1 MRDVAVIG
9 TGITNFGYLWDKS
22 WRSLAIEASL
32 EAIKNSGVDKV
43 DSMYVANF
51 SGGTFVEQ
59 EHMAAVVADYL
70 GLLHIPST
78 RIEDA
83 CASGGVA
90 IRHAFMEVA
99 SGMSDVV
106 LVTGVEKMTDVVT
119 SQGVYSLSMA
129 ADREF
134 EGYQGITFPGLF
146 ALVAKK
152 YMHDFNATRKQ
163 FAQVAVKNHKNA
175 SKNPKAQFHN
185 IISID
190 DVLEAAMIAD
200 PLGLYDCS
208 PMTDGAASVVLMPL
222 EKALKLSNI
231 PKPIKISGIAQATD
245 TIALAQRESFTT
257 FQATVEAANKAYKMA
272 NKSPEDINVVEVH
285 DCFTIAEICAIEDLG
300 FFEKGKGAKATEDD
314 LTALDGK
321 LPVNPSGGL
330 KGKGHPVGAT
340 GVAQIVNIVEQLR
353 GESKDLQIKNA
364 KVGLAHNLGG
374 SGATVTVTILE
385 VV

>member
-1 MRDVAVIG
+1 MREVAVVGI
-9 TGITNFGYLWDKS
+9 GITKFGYLWEKS
-22 WRSLAIEASL
+22 WRDLAVEASL
-32 EAIKNSGVDKV
+32 DAIKSSGVDRV
-43 DSMYVANF
+43 DSIYVANF

-59 EHMAAVVADYL
+59 EHMAAIVADYL
-70 GLLHIPST
+70 GLLHVPST
-78 RIEDA
+78 RVEDA
-83 CASGGVA
+83 CASGGAAVRLA
-90 IRHAFMEVA
+90 YMEVA

-129 ADREF
+129 ADREY
-134 EGYQGITFPGLF
+134 EGYEGVTFPALF
-146 ALVAKK
+146 ALAAKS
-152 YMHDFNATRKQ
+152 YMHEFGATREQLAK
-163 FAQVAVKNHKNA
+163 VAVKNHKNA

-185 IISID
+185 IITVD
-190 DVLEAAMIAD
+190 DVLSAPMIAD

-208 PMTDGAASVVLMPL
+208 PMTDGAASVILMPL
-222 EKALKLSNI
+222 EKALKLSNA

-245 TIALAQRESFTT
+245 TIALAQRDSFTT
-257 FQATVEAANKAYKMA
+257 FQATVKASKKAYEMA
-272 NKSPEDINVVEVH
+272 GKTPEDIDVVEVH

-300 FFEKGKGAKATEDD
+300 FFKKGEGAKATEDG
-314 LTALDGK
+314 LTEIDGK
-321 LPVNPSGGL
+321 IPVNPSGGL

-340 GVAQIVNIVEQLR
+340 GVAQIVNITEQLR
-353 GESKDLQIKNA
+353 GEANELQVKGA